1 MGYYNWGRRSGRK
14 TMKINSRPKL
24 THVKPI
30 TPADRARQREL
41 IAFAPRGS
49 DRRKENFE
57 SM

>member
-1 MGYYNWGRRSGRK
+1 
-14 TMKINSRPKL
+14 MKINGRPKL